1 MTDHMKQEEYGA
13 KNIAVLEG
21 LEAVRMRPGMYIGST
36 GVKGLNHLLYE
47 ILDNSV
53 DEHLAGKCSLITV
66 TLGKDGSATVEDNGR
81 GIPVDIHEKGYPAER
96 IIMTTL
102 HAGGK
107 FDSKSYKTSG
117 GLHGVGSSVVN
128 ALSKKLTVE
137 VKRGGSIFRDEYERG
152 VPTVALARG
161 ELLPIVGKG
170 KGSGTKITFFPDET
184 VFDTVEFKAESIRD
198 RLHETAYLNPG
209 LTVVFCNERDGKET
223 ETFHESEGL
232 VGYLDFML
240 SGDPDTVRLTKTV
253 HLQGEKDGIAVNAAF
268 CYVNDFSERLVSFCN
283 NINTVEGGAHV
294 IGFHSAITKVVNQ
307 YAHSLHRIKDNQNYQ
322 SAEIRQGLL
331 AVVSLSHPDPR
342 FEGQTKTKL
351 DNSDATSAVNSI
363 VSSRLV
369 YTLDRDTKL
378 AEEILGIVASNA
390 TNAPKGPTIISEKK
404 FAFEGNGK
412 LARQESN
419 DPQKCELFIV
429 EGKSAG
435 GTAKTGRDRKYQ
447 AILPIRGK
455 ILNVEKQKI
464 GRILENEEIRALIN
478 ALGCGF
484 SEGYGNDFSID
495 KLKYHKI
502 IIAADADVD
511 GGHISTLLL
520 TLFYR
525 FLPEL
530 IYAGKLFRAMPPL
543 YRVKPKRGKAEYLY
557 DDKALAEYRKKHGTN
572 FDIQRYKGLGEMDA
586 SQLWET
592 TMDPRTRKL
601 KQITMDDVLDA
612 NRMTSILM
620 GEEVAPRRNYIMENA
635 DKANLDV

>member
-66 TLGKDGSATVEDNGR
+66 KLGKDGSATVEDNGR

-209 LTVVFCNERDGKET
+209 LTVGFCNERDGKET